1 MCGIFGS
8 VGKKAIDEVYV
19 GLKRLEYRGYD
30 SFGFA
35 SLHGKSVDVARQTG
49 HLYKNVFTDN
59 HKIAW
64 DAVIGHVRW
73 ATNGKVSI
81 ENAHPQFNGDFY
93 VVHNGVVEN
102 APKGGLD
109 TKWIVDLLDLHGGD
123 VRRVYEEI
131 QGDNAFV
138 FINRK
143 DGEVWCVAKGSKRLF
158 VTFNGYVSS
167 DINALAGFAD
177 QTRILQN
184 GYCQFDDYDTFIA
197 PDNFDAIMPIASVP
211 QDIAQFRPI
220 LDPTGTGDE
229 HYMLSEIE
237 EQEGLVKGTR
247 FDDLSLVIDGDTD
260 IIATGSSL
268 HAAMFGSYALEQ
280 KWGTSIRCLHASQAK
295 YRSINNR
302 VVAISQSGETKDVI
316 DAVKNIG
323 NFTCITNNEH
333 STLHDMAT
341 LSHRLGT
348 GPENAVAATK
358 TFTASCI
365 KILAAAKVYFQVHD
379 FFEKTWPKA
388 VRDVLDRAD
397 EIKEIADRIMGYEH
411 FLFLGDRQN
420 YPIALEGALKFK
432 EVAYVHAEGM
442 PSSEMK
448 HGPIALVDHRVPSL
462 FIMTEGYSPESL
474 SNIQEIK
481 SRRGFVVTITHDAI
495 AKDMSG
501 MSDIIF
507 SCRDTKN
514 QYAQSLVLNIVLQL
528 LSYYIAVGRGINPDR
543 PRNLA
548 KCVTV

>member
-8 VGKKAIDEVYV
+8 LGNKAIDEVYV

-35 SLHGKSVDVARQTG
+35 ALQDKSVEVVRQTG
-49 HLYKNVFTDN
+49 PLDKNVFWDN
-59 HKIAW
+59 HEKDW

-73 ATNGKVSI
+73 ATNGRVSI
-81 ENAHPQFNGDFY
+81 KNSHPQFNDNFY

-102 APKGGLD
+102 APKDELD
-109 TKWIVDLLDLHGGD
+109 TKWIVDLLDLYDGD

-138 FINRK
+138 FINKK
-143 DGEVWCVAKGSKRLF
+143 DGDVWCVAKGSKRLF

-177 QTRILQN
+177 RTRILQN

-197 PDNFDAIMPIASVP
+197 PDNFDAIMPIAPVQ

-220 LDPTGTGDE
+220 LDPTGVGDE

-247 FDDLSLVIDGDTD
+247 FDDLSLAIDSDTD

-268 HAAMFGSYALEQ
+268 HAAMFGTYALEQ
-280 KWGTSIRCLHASQAK
+280 NNDISVRCLHASQAK
-295 YRSINNR
+295 YRSLDHRII
-302 VVAISQSGETKDVI
+302 AISQSGETKDVI
-316 DAVKNIG
+316 NAVKNVG
-323 NFTCITNNEH
+323 NFTCITNNEY
-333 STLHDMAT
+333 STLSDMAIC
-341 LSHRLGT
+341 SHHLNIGQ
-348 GPENAVAATK
+348 ENAVAATK

-365 KILAAAKVYFQVHD
+365 KLCGAAGIHFPVHNS
-379 FFEKTWPKA
+379 FAKTWPKA
-388 VRDVLDRAD
+388 VQDIYNNQY
-397 EIKEIADRIMGYEH
+397 EIKRVADRIIGYEH

-448 HGPIALVDHRVPSL
+448 HGPIALVDHRIPSL
-462 FIMTEGYSPESL
+462 FIMTEGYSPESF

-481 SRRGFVVTITHDAI
+481 SRRGLVMVITHDEIEDDFKDI
-495 AKDMSG
+495 A
-501 MSDIIF
+501 DIVI
-507 SCRDTKN
+507 SCRDTGESFS
-514 QYAQSLVLNIVLQL
+514 QSLALNIILQL